1 MKVDSRPR
9 LGDPDGGDRPK
20 GDVMKT
26 VAAISFRDN
35 HSLSMDMDGVNR
47 VEVTVPTQ
55 LEDGLW
61 YCEMLIRSENGTVAL
76 QMLADDPTKLKVVP
90 LGLE

>member
-1 MKVDSRPR
+1 
-9 LGDPDGGDRPK
+9 
-20 GDVMKT
+20 MKT

-35 HSLSMDMDGVNR
+35 HSVSMDVDSVNH

-61 YCEMLIRSENGTVAL
+61 YCELLIRSANGTVAL
-76 QMLADDPTKLKVVP
+76 QLLADDPDKLKVERQ
-90 LGLE
+90 GLE